1 MNTFEAPVVQWAAL
15 TPVLIVFGAAVLGVL
30 FEAFLPAKVR
40 RGVQVV
46 LTIGSVGA
54 ALVAVG
60 WRWSVVQTE
69 GPSELVGGA
78 LIEDAPA
85 LMAQAVLL
93 VCALVGVLIIAD
105 RAGGEDA
112 FAPSGAAIPGSRYE
126 TLARRAGLVQ
136 TEVFP
141 LTLFAIGGMVVFP
154 ASGTL
159 LTLFIALEVL
169 SLPLYLLC
177 GLARRRRLLS
187 QEASLKYF
195 LLGAFSTAFFLMG
208 MALMYG
214 YSGSVR
220 LDELAASVPATAGM
234 DGLLLAGITLLVV
247 GLLFKIGAVPFHSW
261 VPDVYQGAPT
271 PITGFMAACTKI
283 AAIAALLRI
292 IYVVAPG
299 LEWDLAPMLWAV
311 AIATMVVGTVLA
323 VVQTNVK
330 RMLAYS
336 SVAHGGFVL
345 LGIIALDVAAIGAVL
360 FYLLAYGLATVGAF
374 GLVTMVRERDV
385 DGNVTGEATQM
396 SQWAGLGRSNPWLA
410 VALALFLL
418 SFAGIPLTAGFIGK
432 FTVFGAAIS
441 GGAWPLVIVA
451 VLASAAAAYF
461 YVRLIVQMF
470 FTDASED
477 ESGPRT
483 VVVRSEGFAIVAVAI
498 CAIGTVLLGVLPGP
512 VLDLFASAAM
522 FML

>member
-15 TPVLIVFGAAVLGVL
+15 TPILIVFGAAVLGVL
-30 FEAFLPAKVR
+30 IEAFVPAKFR
-40 RGVQVV
+40 RGVQAV
-46 LTIGSVGA
+46 LAIGAIGA

-60 WRWSVVQTE
+60 WRWSVVQAE
-69 GPSELVGGA
+69 GPSELIAGA
-78 LIEDAPA
+78 VIEDAPA
-85 LMAQAVLL
+85 LLAQAVLL
-93 VCALVGVLIIAD
+93 ICALVGVLVIAD
-105 RAGGEDA
+105 RFGGEDS
-112 FAPSGAAIPGSRYE
+112 FTPSGSAIPGSSYE
-126 TLARRAGLVQ
+126 AQALKVGLVQ

-141 LTLFAIGGMVVFP
+141 LTLFATGGMIVFP

-169 SLPLYLLC
+169 SLPLYLLA

-195 LLGAFSTAFFLMG
+195 LLGAFASGFFVMG
-208 MALMYG
+208 IALMYG

-234 DGLLLAGITLLVV
+234 DGLLLGGLTLMIV
-247 GLLFKIGAVPFHSW
+247 GLLFKVGAVPFHSW

-271 PITGFMAACTKI
+271 PVTGFMAACTKI
-283 AAIAALLRI
+283 AAIAAMLRI

-299 LEWDLAPMLWAV
+299 LEWDLAPMLWTV
-311 AIATMVVGTVLA
+311 AIATMVLGTVLA
-323 VVQTNVK
+323 VVQTDVK

-336 SVAHGGFVL
+336 SVTHGGFVL
-345 LGIIALDVAAIGAVL
+345 LGIIALDSSAIGAVL

-374 GLVTMVRERDV
+374 ALVTLVRERDAE
-385 DGNVTGEATQM
+385 GNVTGEATHL
-396 SQWAGLGRSNPWLA
+396 SQWAGLGRSHPWLA
-410 VALALFLL
+410 LSLALFLL

-432 FTVFGAAIS
+432 FTVFGAAIA
-441 GGAWPLVIVA
+441 GGAWPLVVVA

-470 FTDASED
+470 FTEPPAPV
-477 ESGPRT
+477 SGPRT
-483 VVVRSEGFAIVAVAI
+483 VVVRSQGLSLVAI
-498 CAIGTVLLGVLPGP
+498 GVCAVGTVALGVLPGP
-512 VLDLFASAAM
+512 VLDLAADAAK

>member
-1 MNTFEAPVVQWAAL
+1 MNTFQAPVVQWAAL
-15 TPVLIVFGAAVLGVL
+15 TPILIVFGAAVLGVL
-30 FEAFLPAKVR
+30 IEAFVPAKFR
-40 RGVQVV
+40 RGVQAV
-46 LTIGSVGA
+46 LAIGAIGA

-69 GPSELVGGA
+69 GPSELIAGA
-78 LIEDAPA
+78 VIEDAPA
-85 LMAQAVLL
+85 LLAQAVLL
-93 VCALVGVLIIAD
+93 ICALVGVLVIAD
-105 RAGGEDA
+105 RFGGEDS
-112 FAPSGAAIPGSRYE
+112 FTPSGSAIPGSSYE
-126 TLARRAGLVQ
+126 AQALKVGLVQ

-141 LTLFAIGGMVVFP
+141 LTLFATGGMIVFP

-169 SLPLYLLC
+169 SLPLYLLA

-195 LLGAFSTAFFLMG
+195 LLGAFASGFFVMG
-208 MALMYG
+208 IALMYG

-234 DGLLLAGITLLVV
+234 DELLLGGLALVIV
-247 GLLFKIGAVPFHSW
+247 GLLFKVGVVPFHSW

-283 AAIAALLRI
+283 AAIAAMLRI

-299 LEWDLAPMLWAV
+299 LQWDLAPMLWAV
-311 AIATMVVGTVLA
+311 AIATMVLGTVLA
-323 VVQTNVK
+323 VVQTDVK

-336 SVAHGGFVL
+336 SVTHGGFVL
-345 LGIIALDVAAIGAVL
+345 LGIIALDSSAIGAVL

-374 GLVTMVRERDV
+374 ALITLVRERDAE
-385 DGNVTGEATQM
+385 GNVTGEATNL
-396 SQWAGLGRSNPWLA
+396 SQWAGLGRSHPWLA
-410 VALALFLL
+410 LCLAVFLL

-432 FTVFGAAIS
+432 FTVFGAAIA
-441 GGAWPLVIVA
+441 GGAWPLVVVA

-470 FTDASED
+470 FTEPPAPAA
-477 ESGPRT
+477 GPRT
-483 VVVRSEGFAIVAVAI
+483 VVVRSQGLSLVAVGV
-498 CAIGTVLLGVLPGP
+498 CAVGTVVLGVLPGP
-512 VLDLFASAAM
+512 VLDLAADAAK